1 MDMKVNIDPPEG
13 YKYGFPKVFDTETD
27 GVMLE
32 WIVDQGYPEAE
43 IDKLGDAF
51 RVRMWAHERQ

>member
-1 MDMKVNIDPPEG
+1 MKVNIDPPEG
-13 YKYGFPKVFDTETD
+13 SKYGFPKVFDTETD

-32 WIVDQGYPEAE
+32 WIVDQGYPADE

-51 RVRMWAHERQ
+51 HVRMWAHERQ

>member
-1 MDMKVNIDPPEG
+1 MKVNIDPPEG
-13 YKYGFPKVFDTETD
+13 WKYGFPKVFDTETD

-43 IDKLGDAF
+43 IDKLGDTF